1 MRKIFLVRH
10 GETEWNKLDKMQGWA
25 DSPLSELGEMQAKWL
40 SEKINDFNI
49 NKIYTS
55 PSGRAIRTS
64 NLIKGDNNIE
74 IVVSENLKE
83 MNMGVWE
90 GLEKKVIENLYSED
104 YYNFWN
110 TPEKYIPKENGESF
124 LEVRERVFQEIMKI
138 VKENDN
144 KNILIVSHGLSIKS
158 FLSELENKKI
168 EELWSEP
175 IVNQT
180 SVTEIDF
187 YEDRYEIIRKGD
199 ISHYKYSYDI

>member
-40 SEKINDFNI
+40 NERVKDFNI

-55 PSGRAIRTS
+55 PAGRAIRTA

-83 MNMGVWE
+83 MNMGAWE

-138 VKENDN
+138 IKENDN

-158 FLSELENKKI
+158 FLCKLENKNI

-187 YEDRYEIIRKGD
+187 YEDRYEIRRKGD
-199 ISHYKYSYDI
+199 ISHYKCLYNI